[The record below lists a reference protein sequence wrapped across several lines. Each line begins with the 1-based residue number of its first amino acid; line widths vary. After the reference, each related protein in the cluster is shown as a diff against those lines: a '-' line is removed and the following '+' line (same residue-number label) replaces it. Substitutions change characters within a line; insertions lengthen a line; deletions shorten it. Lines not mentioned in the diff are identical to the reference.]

1 MWLNEVIR
9 LKPFVMTMREVI
21 DIQNPARDTPRR
33 LACRNQIWQTFIS
46 VPATTVRV
54 DQANDLSETEYAH
67 SDAGSF
73 GGDGTMRSATYVDFV
88 DQGEGCFGMTLE
100 MA

>member
-1 MWLNEVIR
+1 
-9 LKPFVMTMREVI
+9 MTVREVI
-21 DIQNPARDTPRR
+21 DIQKPARDTPRR
-33 LACRNQIWQTFIS
+33 LACRNQIWQTFVS

-54 DQANDLSETEYAH
+54 DQASDLSETEYAH

-73 GGDGTMRSATYVDFV
+73 GGDGTIPSATYVDFV
-88 DQGEGCFGMTLE
+88 DRGEECFGMIVE